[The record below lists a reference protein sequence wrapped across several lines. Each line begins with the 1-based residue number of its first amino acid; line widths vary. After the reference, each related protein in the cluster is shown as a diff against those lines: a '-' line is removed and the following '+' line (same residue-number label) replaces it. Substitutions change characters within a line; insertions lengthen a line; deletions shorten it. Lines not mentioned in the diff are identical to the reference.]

1 MAKYNDLIIIYFTQN
16 STEINS
22 LSWHLFLSLTTLMPV
37 LRGKEGKG
45 LVYLGWGGFVVFG
58 SE

>member
-1 MAKYNDLIIIYFTQN
+1 MARYNDLIIIYFTQN

-22 LSWHLFLSLTTLMPV
+22 LSWHLFLSLTTLMPT
-37 LRGKEGKG
+37 LTEGKG
-45 LVYLGWGGFVVFG
+45 LVCLGWGGVVVFG